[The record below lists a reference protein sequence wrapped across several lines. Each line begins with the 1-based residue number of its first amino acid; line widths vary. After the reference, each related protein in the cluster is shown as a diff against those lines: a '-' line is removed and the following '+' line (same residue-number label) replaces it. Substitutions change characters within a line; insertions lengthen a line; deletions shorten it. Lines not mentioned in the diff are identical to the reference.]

1 MSYLHC
7 KVLVFNF
14 MNLTFTMLCL
24 NDKLKK
30 KRMYFMQNHHSDP
43 AFYEV
48 LRCIHCDGDFLFF
61 MI

>member
-30 KRMYFMQNHHSDP
+30 KGCTSCRTMTVIPPSMK
-43 AFYEV
+43 FYDVFTVME
-48 LRCIHCDGDFLFF
+48 IFF
-61 MI
+61 SL

>member
-30 KRMYFMQNHHSDP
+30 KG
-43 AFYEV
+43 V
-48 LRCIHCDGDFLFF
+48 LYAEP
-61 MI
+61 